1 MFNVLSIQY
10 DHKMLPAGVFPYPF
24 WDMTTHIC
32 LCFSPAGFMMN
43 NLNHIQ
49 SDDMIICFV

>member
-1 MFNVLSIQY
+1 MFNVRSIQY

-49 SDDMIICFV
+49 KMI